1 MRIRLD
7 TKFQLK
13 VAILIIWTKF
23 IQNRYFWT
31 KTAKVNTIIGF
42 YIFELVYNQV
52 QNISE
57 QSRFTPSPNSNVA
70 FALN

>member
-13 VAILIIWTKF
+13 LVILIIWTKF

-31 KTAKVNTIIGF
+31 KTVKVNTIIGF
-42 YIFELVYNQV
+42 YIFGLVYNRG
-52 QNISE
+52 QNILE
-57 QSRFTPSPNSNVA
+57 QSRFTLPPTA
-70 FALN
+70 MLLLP